1 MGPRLMNPGEL
12 RARAV
17 IPYLEIK
24 FPTCLLMPKRAVG
37 YYCGSVRGGFPMKAM
52 KTSGYPARRDVLRF
66 GAASAVGLALRSR
79 AAAAS
84 DNTFAKGGGSGP
96 LRSAGA
102 LAFGPDNVLFVGD
115 IAGATVHA
123 FVLRA
128 TDVTS
133 QADLE
138 LGNFHNFEGRDLVRS
153 LDQKLA
159 ALFGTT
165 YDQIVVNDMVVHQP
179 SQQIFM
185 SVERGRST
193 DALPAIAKVNHGELE
208 VLALDQ
214 IPHSQVG
221 IPNEPD
227 PKAMLE
233 FDAQRSFAITDVK
246 YYNGEIFV
254 TGISNQR
261 FASTLHRIPYPFNAQ
276 MATCTVEI
284 WHPVHGEFE
293 TRAPIIRQLIKE
305 VQGEP
310 HLFGVYGCTPLVRF
324 PLASLKDGAHV
335 RGDVIGELG
344 YGANPIDMLTFTDPF
359 DQKEYLLV
367 TIDTRSA
374 SRIAV
379 LDLGTAKPEPTGGS
393 IDFGPGG
400 LGRTQGLLPI
410 IANHFA
416 LLDPKWAVQIHRHPK
431 TGYRLDVSTLATP
444 YFFERRD
451 GMSEMNW
458 RDGPDPFDYRQHRGE
473 ISTGANR

>member
-1 MGPRLMNPGEL
+1 VGVWGFSLLKDNEHMN
-12 RARAV
+12 ANQ
-17 IPYLEIK
+17 K
-24 FPTCLLMPKRAVG
+24 S
-37 YYCGSVRGGFPMKAM
+37 GS
-52 KTSGYPARRDVLRF
+52 PARRDILRF
-66 GAASAVGLALRSR
+66 AAASAVGLALPDSVLAPSAS
-79 AAAAS
+79 AAAG
-84 DNTFAKGGGSGP
+84 GGGSGP

-102 LAFGPDNVLFVGD
+102 LAFGANNVLFVGD
-115 IAGATVHA
+115 ITGAAVHA
-123 FVLRA
+123 FALRT
-128 TDVTS
+128 TDVAS
-133 QADLE
+133 QTDVE
-138 LGNFHNFEGRDLVRS
+138 LGNFHNFEGRDLVS
-153 LDQKLA
+153 GLDQKLA

-165 YDQIVVNDMVVHQP
+165 YDQIVVNDMAVHQP
-179 SQQIFM
+179 SQQVFI

-193 DALPAIAKVNHGELE
+193 DALPAIVKVNHGQLE
-208 VLALDQ
+208 VLELDR

-233 FDAQRSFAITDVK
+233 FDTQRSFAITDVK

-254 TGISNQR
+254 TGVSNQR
-261 FASTLHRIPYPFNAQ
+261 FASTLHRIPFPFNSQ
-276 MATCTVEI
+276 METCTVEI

-310 HLFGVYGCTPLVRF
+310 YLFGVYGCTPLVRF

-344 YGANPIDMLTFTDPF
+344 YGANPLDMLAFTDPF

-379 LDLGTAKPEPTGGS
+379 VDLGTAKPEPTGGP

-410 IANHFA
+410 NAEHFA
-416 LLDPKWAVQIHRHPK
+416 LLNPKWAVQIHRHPK
-431 TGYRLDVSTLATP
+431 TGYRLDISTLSAP

-458 RDGPDPFDYRQHRGE
+458 PDGPDPFHYREHHNE
-473 ISTGANR
+473 ISRGG